1 MTNHSHIWDYGSHS
15 YSHVKSL
22 RVRTTY
28 VKDLEFLRKSACRYS
43 TCKTPKTPINK
54 SSKQKQIS
62 LSPILSSG
70 WQYQW
75 CKQPHQ
81 GWWIA
86 KALQRLRSISW
97 REWAAPCDNVRSC
110 FLMCK
115 TINTPCISSTQ
126 YSYIVLALH
135 GSGFLLPAL
144 SWWPWWRKVP
154 CSLFIIAPKV
164 SDEHADLKQL
174 LALGY
179 WQGLENLLLL
189 LRTKVWCPALK
200 GNSQLSITPGPG
212 WPNTLLQPVH
222 GLCSA

>member
-86 KALQRLRSISW
+86 KTLQRLRSISW
-97 REWAAPCDNVRSC
+97 REWAAPCDNVHSC

-115 TINTPCISSTQ
+115 TDSVYKHAMHILHTILLHCFGFTWIRVPPASPFLVTMVKEDSLYQLEGSSLDRRSIQ
-126 YSYIVLALH
+126 GLIRH
-135 GSGFLLPAL
+135 
-144 SWWPWWRKVP
+144 
-154 CSLFIIAPKV
+154 CSL
-164 SDEHADLKQL
+164 
-174 LALGY
+174 
-179 WQGLENLLLL
+179 
-189 LRTKVWCPALK
+189 
-200 GNSQLSITPGPG
+200 
-212 WPNTLLQPVH
+212 
-222 GLCSA
+222 